1 MLKGIILLTSILI
14 ISITNVKILYT
25 SEYIQD
31 VFKINDVFL
40 LPSMNTSNP
49 NFITFNYFNDNL
61 FVINNEFNFNEDSIS
76 FKLYRS
82 EQNNKF
88 KEYNLIIPR
97 EGFSERMFISD
108 IYVLKNSLYLLE
120 FGNLIEFERLSNK
133 YIYKKNYKLNVS
145 CSEILS
151 IDSTSASLSLNGITS
166 DVNKDKEINFIYKVD
181 LISKLHKTINFDNS
195 KFFKLINVGPRKNK
209 VFIDDSTLIFSDII
223 FYKFNIETPEGIK
236 QFSFNKQNWKSDLVA
251 LDSIKV
257 NYKNQKSTFSELMN
271 YNFDNSTIYNL
282 IKIKNLIL
290 VKYVSNT
297 NEKKEYNFDLL
308 QYSFK
313 DKSLIIFKENLR
325 NHNLSLMQKY
335 GIEKIEIGRNLKSSG
350 KYLLDLVKFPFSKD
364 SPNENEND
372 RSNICPAERNTG
384 GGGSLPPCGS
394 FLHFKNG
401 GGPCN
406 EENKENSRSNNLV
419 VSSQV
424 VY

>member
-14 ISITNVKILYT
+14 ISITNVRILYS

-49 NFITFNYFNDNL
+49 SFITFNYFNDNL
-61 FVINNEFNFNEDSIS
+61 FVINNEFNFKEDSIS

-88 KEYNLIIPR
+88 NEYNLIIPQ

-108 IYVLKNSLYLLE
+108 IYVLKNNLYLLE
-120 FGNLIEFERLSNK
+120 FGNLIEFEQINNK

-151 IDSTSASLSLNGITS
+151 IDSNNASLSLNGITS

-181 LISKLHKTINFDNS
+181 LISKLHKTIYFDNS
-195 KFFKLINVGPRKNK
+195 KYFKLINVGPRKNK
-209 VFIDDSTLIFSDII
+209 VFMDDSTAIFSDII

-236 QFSFNKQNWKSDLVA
+236 QFTFNKQNWKSDLFA

-257 NYKNQKSTFSELMN
+257 NYKNQKSSFSELMN

-313 DKSLIIFKENLR
+313 DKSLKIFKENLR
-325 NHNLSLMQKY
+325 NHDLSLIQKY

-364 SPNENEND
+364 STFENEEDYKNKTEE
-372 RSNICPAERNTG
+372 SVINIGMRYSVIIRE
-384 GGGSLPPCGS
+384 L
-394 FLHFKNG
+394 K
-401 GGPCN
+401 
-406 EENKENSRSNNLV
+406 
-419 VSSQV
+419 
-424 VY
+424 